1 MCEATNPEENE
12 NKENFNTDNEEE
24 DLELEEDEE
33 EELTAA
39 ELLALNHELD
49 ALNLALDEMESKRE
63 SIHTQL
69 LELLESNRDIRKE
82 IQEQKEL
89 SDSVKNIDLDSKEK
103 ETE

>member
-12 NKENFNTDNEEE
+12 NLNTDNEEE
-24 DLELEEDEE
+24 DLEIEEDEE
-33 EELTAA
+33 EELTTA

-49 ALNLALDEMESKRE
+49 ALNLALDVMESKRE

-82 IQEQKEL
+82 IQEQKEM
-89 SDSVKNIDLDSKEK
+89 SDSVKNIDLDPKEK
-103 ETE
+103 ETK